1 LIEKTPG
8 AMAPEEIQIS
18 LAKLKSIKISPREQ
32 TENKALLARL
42 GRLYEQHLGEVRHT
56 VNDWLR
62 SFEDALE
69 KQDPDDIAAI
79 RATLNKYADDLEGHT
94 VL

>member
-1 LIEKTPG
+1 
-8 AMAPEEIQIS
+8 
-18 LAKLKSIKISPREQ
+18 
-32 TENKALLARL
+32 
-42 GRLYEQHLGEVRHT
+42 VRQT

-62 SFEDALE
+62 LLEDALE